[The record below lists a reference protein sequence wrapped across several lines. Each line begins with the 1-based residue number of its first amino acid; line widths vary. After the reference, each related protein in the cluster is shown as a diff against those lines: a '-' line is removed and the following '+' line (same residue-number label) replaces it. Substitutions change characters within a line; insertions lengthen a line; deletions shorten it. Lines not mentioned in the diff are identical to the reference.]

1 MFYVADTNK
10 RKTLYHVNHMLSE
23 INKFENKE
31 PKDNFTKS
39 LEDLRLALIEY
50 KTECEKK
57 RESSFLSFIKL
68 MFDKNRITQ
77 LDSLRLIIIFL
88 IVSLCF
94 VSWFGSYASLRELIE
109 IESLPLEI
117 ALHQTS
123 SEFPNSLIGNGTT
136 SPNQNA
142 RDNIIHARNI
152 QSLSNMTVA
161 LVSALLG
168 ATIGALIITKNKHK
182 M

>member
-1 MFYVADTNK
+1 MFHVADTNK
-10 RKTLYHVNHMLSE
+10 RKTLYRVNHMLSE

-31 PKDNFTKS
+31 PKDSFTKS
-39 LEDLRLALIEY
+39 LEDLRLTLTEY

-57 RESSFLSFIKL
+57 RESSFLSFRKL
-68 MFDKNRITQ
+68 VFDKNWIIQ
-77 LDSLRLIIIFL
+77 LNSLRWISILL
-88 IVSLCF
+88 IVSLCL
-94 VSWFGSYASLRELIE
+94 VSWLGSYASFRELIA

-152 QSLSNMTVA
+152 QSFSNMTMA

-168 ATIGALIITKNKHK
+168 ATIGALIIIKNKT
-182 M
+182 